1 MEPRRIAGYAIVL
14 ILVGLLCVQYIR
26 ALEPATSEDRT
37 GACRRLAPTLF
48 NPKLGKLPAAAKT
61 IDDLKLAFSAQDYTG
76 AAVPLSAYRGKVVL
90 LNFWQTNCAPCKVE
104 MPSMETLQRQF
115 RTDDFTIVTLA
126 SEASFDPVRAFF
138 PQGTKLTVLLDPP
151 DADSAVGKISRSWGT
166 DKWPE
171 SYLIDR
177 KGNVRYYVVN
187 SRDWSSADA
196 VECAR
201 ALVSE

>member
-1 MEPRRIAGYAIVL
+1 MA
-14 ILVGLLCVQYIR
+14 
-26 ALEPATSEDRT
+26 
-37 GACRRLAPTLF
+37 
-48 NPKLGKLPAAAKT
+48 N
-61 IDDLKLAFSAQDYTG
+61 FSAGPGAVSGIDFTNFDLSDFIDGTVQNATPTVIRVGFSANDYTG
-76 AAVPLSAYRGKVVL
+76 ATVPLSAYRGKVVL

-104 MPSMETLQRQF
+104 MPSMEALQKHF
-115 RTDDFTIVTLA
+115 PPDEFLVVTLA
-126 SEASFDPVRAFF
+126 SEAGFDPVRAFF

-151 DADSAVGKISRSWGT
+151 EADNVVGKISKSWGT

-187 SRDWSSADA
+187 SRDWSSPDA
-196 VECAR
+196 VDCAR

>member
-14 ILVGLLCVQYIR
+14 ILVGVLCVQYIR
-26 ALEPATSEDRT
+26 ALEPATIEDRT
-37 GACRRLAPTLF
+37 GACRRLGPTLF

-61 IDDLKLAFSAQDYTG
+61 LEDLKLGFSAKDYTG
-76 AAVPLSAYRGKVVL
+76 ALVPLTAYRGKVVL

-104 MPSMETLQRQF
+104 MPSMEALQKQF
-115 RTDDFTIVTLA
+115 PQDEFMVVTLA
-126 SEASFDPVRAFF
+126 SEVDFDPFF

-187 SRDWSSADA
+187 SRDWSSPDA
-196 VECAR
+196 VDCVR

>member
-14 ILVGLLCVQYIR
+14 ILVGVLCVQYIR
-26 ALEPATSEDRT
+26 ALEPAASEDRT

-48 NPKLGKLPAAAKT
+48 NPKLGKLPASART
-61 IDDLKLAFSAQDYTG
+61 IDELKLGFSAQDYTG
-76 AAVPLSAYRGKVVL
+76 ATVPLSAYRGRVVL
-90 LNFWQTNCAPCKVE
+90 VNFWQTNCAPCKVE
-104 MPSMETLQRQF
+104 MPSMESLLKQF
-115 RTDDFTIVTLA
+115 RTDDFVIVTLA

-151 DADSAVGKISRSWGT
+151 DADNIVGKISRSWGT

-171 SYLIDR
+171 SYLVDR

-187 SRDWSSADA
+187 SRDWSSPDA
-196 VECAR
+196 LECVR